1 MYGRPLP
8 DSYYDRM
15 DRMGEHAT
23 HGAASGGGGGE
34 EDVYYPSYEEVDE
47 EDTHHRSRERHHSMG
62 GRGGGGGGDGLNGD
76 DGDEGVCGEF
86 ELIPG
91 IEQDDHDT
99 SEPLFDI
106 DGNDGANIRSSTT
119 THNPD
124 TLSGLSKGVPPAIT
138 LPGVNNTTAP
148 LSDSDDDSE
157 SGQPTVTTNLKKMKK
172 SLWRGLVV
180 CLRED
185 MSAVGRI
192 VMVEKGNDIS
202 MNDDDD
208 DDDDDNDDDVVVL
221 CHIVSC
227 RRVCF
232 AWIYISIFS

>member
-23 HGAASGGGGGE
+23 YGAASGGGGGE
-34 EDVYYPSYEEVDE
+34 EDVYYPSYEEVDK

-62 GRGGGGGGDGLNGD
+62 GGSGDGLNED

-124 TLSGLSKGVPPAIT
+124 TLSGLLSKGVPPAIT
-138 LPGVNNTTAP
+138 LPGINDTSAP

-192 VMVEKGNDIS
+192 VMVEKGNDI
-202 MNDDDD
+202 
-208 DDDDDNDDDVVVL
+208 
-221 CHIVSC
+221 
-227 RRVCF
+227 
-232 AWIYISIFS
+232 